1 MPAGGGP
8 TGTVVALMQSTVE
21 PAEGNKV
28 KLRVEVPGDV
38 FEHEVDAAFKR
49 MAREVRLPGFRPG
62 KVPRKV
68 LEARVGVEAARNDAL
83 QHALPEYYAAALAEH
98 EVDAIAPPEIEIT
111 AGEDTGPVAF
121 DATVEVRPEVTVGG
135 YASLRVV
142 IDSPEPTD
150 EEVEERVEHLREQF
164 STLTEVDR
172 PAAEGDTVT
181 IDISGARDG
190 EPLDGLTAEGYQYR
204 VGAGSIVPEL
214 DVNLEGASVGD
225 TLEFTADH
233 PQDDEDPVDF
243 TVVVNEVRETVLPE
257 LDDAFAAEA
266 SELSTLEELR
276 TDLRSRLASVKA
288 AQAQM
293 AVREGTADELAKLV
307 EEDPPEALVE
317 TEMQTRLQ
325 DLALRL
331 RAQGIELAQYLQLTG
346 QDPDAFRE
354 ELRTAAQRSVRV
366 DLALR
371 AVAVA
376 EGIEVDDDDL
386 DAEIEAVA
394 ARVGQP
400 VKKVRQQFER
410 NSQLPLVRSDVRTRK
425 AMEWVLEHVEVV
437 DRDGNA
443 LDRDA
448 ILAGEDDH
456 DHDHD
461 HGHDDGAA
469 PSDDPQND
477 SPDEQDS

>member
-1 MPAGGGP
+1 
-8 TGTVVALMQSTVE
+8 MQSTVE

-28 KLRVEVPGDV
+28 KLRVEVPVDV
-38 FEHEVDAAFKR
+38 FEREVDAAFKR

-98 EVDAIAPPEIEIT
+98 DVDAIAPPEIEIT
-111 AGEDTGPVAF
+111 AGEDEGPVAF
-121 DATVEVRPEVTVGG
+121 DAVVEVRPEVQVGG

-142 IDSPEPTD
+142 IDGPEPTE
-150 EEVEERVEHLREQF
+150 EEVDQRIEHLREQF
-164 STLTEVDR
+164 STLADVER

-181 IDISGARDG
+181 IDITGSRDG

-204 VGAGSIVPEL
+204 VGAGSIVPQLDDEL
-214 DVNLEGASVGD
+214 RGAKVGAIL
-225 TLEFTADH
+225 TFTADH
-233 PQDDEDPVDF
+233 PQEGEDPVDF
-243 TVVVNEVRETVLPE
+243 KVLLKEVRETVLPE

-266 SELSTLEELR
+266 SEFATVDELR
-276 TDLRSRLASVKA
+276 TDLRARLTTVKA
-288 AQAQM
+288 SQAQL
-293 AVREGTADELAKLV
+293 AVREGTADQLSQLV
-307 EEDPPEALVE
+307 QEEPPEALIE

-331 RAQGIELAQYLQLTG
+331 RAQGIELPQYLQLTG
-346 QDPDAFRE
+346 QDPDAFRG

-386 DAEIEAVA
+386 DAEIEALA

-410 NSQLPLVRSDVRTRK
+410 NSQVALIRSDVRTRK
-425 AMEWVLEHVEVV
+425 AMDWVLGHIEVV

-448 ILAGEDDH
+448 LLADGEDH

-461 HGHDDGAA
+461 HGHDHGDDDSADPAA
-469 PSDDPQND
+469 T
-477 SPDEQDS
+477 DEQDS

>member
-1 MPAGGGP
+1 
-8 TGTVVALMQSTVE
+8 MQSTVE

-38 FEHEVDAAFKR
+38 FEREVDAAFKR

-98 EVDAIAPPEIEIT
+98 EVDAIAPPDIEIT
-111 AGEDTGPVAF
+111 AGEDDGDVAF
-121 DATVEVRPEVTVGG
+121 DAVVEVRPEVQVGG

-142 IDSPEPTD
+142 IDSPEPSDD
-150 EEVEERVEHLREQF
+150 EVDQRVEHLREQF
-164 STLTEVDR
+164 STLADVER

-190 EPLDGLTAEGYQYR
+190 EPIEGLTAEGYQYK

-214 DVNLEGASVGD
+214 DENLQGAKAGA
-225 TLEFTADH
+225 TLTFTADH
-233 PQDDEDPVDF
+233 PQEGEDPVEF
-243 TVVVNEVRETVLPE
+243 TVELKEVRETVLPE
-257 LDDAFAAEA
+257 LDDDFATEA
-266 SELSTLEELR
+266 SEFATVDELR
-276 TDLRSRLASVKA
+276 ADLRTRLATVKA
-288 AQAQM
+288 SQAQM
-293 AVREGTADELAKLV
+293 AVREGTADELAQLV
-307 EEDPPEALVE
+307 EDDPPDALVE

-331 RAQGIELAQYLQLTG
+331 RAQGIELPQYLQLTG
-346 QDPDAFRE
+346 QDPDAFRD

-410 NSQLPLVRSDVRTRK
+410 NSQMPLVRSDVRTRK
-425 AMEWVLEHVEVV
+425 AMDWVLEHIEVV
-437 DRDGNA
+437 DRDGGA

-448 ILAGEDDH
+448 LLADEEPH

-461 HGHDDGAA
+461 HGHDHGSAE
-469 PSDDPQND
+469 SDDPSTPPD
-477 SPDEQDS
+477 ATDEQDS

>member
-1 MPAGGGP
+1 
-8 TGTVVALMQSTVE
+8 MQSTVE

-28 KLRVEVPGDV
+28 KLSVEVPGDV
-38 FEHEVDAAFKR
+38 FEREVDAAFRR

-98 EVDAIAPPEIEIT
+98 DVDAIAPPEIEIT
-111 AGEDTGPVAF
+111 AGEDEGPVAF
-121 DATVEVRPEVTVGG
+121 DAVVEIRPEVQVGG

-142 IDSPEPTD
+142 IDSPEPS
-150 EEVEERVEHLREQF
+150 EEDVEQRIDHLREQF
-164 STLTEVDR
+164 STLADVER

-181 IDISGARDG
+181 IDITGSRDG
-190 EPLDGLTAEGYQYR
+190 EPLEGLTAEGYQYR
-204 VGAGSIVPEL
+204 VGAGSIVAEL
-214 DVNLEGASVGD
+214 DDNLRGAKVGD
-225 TLEFTADH
+225 IVTFTADH
-233 PQDDEDPVDF
+233 PQEGEDPVDF
-243 TVVVNEVRETVLPE
+243 KVLLKEVRETVLPE

-266 SELSTLEELR
+266 SEFATVDELR
-276 TDLRSRLASVKA
+276 ADLRTRLATVKSS
-288 AQAQM
+288 QAQM
-293 AVREGTADELAKLV
+293 AVREGTADELSKLV
-307 EEDPPEALVE
+307 EDDPPEALVE

-346 QDPDAFRE
+346 QDPDAFRA
-354 ELRTAAQRSVRV
+354 ELHTAAQRSVRV

-410 NSQLPLVRSDVRTRK
+410 NSQMPLVRSDVRTRK
-425 AMEWVLEHVEVV
+425 AMERVLEHIEVV

-448 ILAGEDDH
+448 LLADEEH
-456 DHDHD
+456 DHDH
-461 HGHDDGAA
+461 HDAMDGAA
-469 PSDDPQND
+469 HPTGDDESADPAD
-477 SPDEQDS
+477 ETDEQDS

>member
-1 MPAGGGP
+1 
-8 TGTVVALMQSTVE
+8 MQSTVE

-38 FEHEVDAAFKR
+38 FEQEVDAAFKR

-111 AGEDTGPVAF
+111 AGEDEGDVTF
-121 DATVEVRPEVTVGG
+121 DAVVEVRPEVKVGG
-135 YASLRVV
+135 YGSLRVV
-142 IDSPEPTD
+142 IDGPEPTE
-150 EEVEERVEHLREQF
+150 EEVDQRVEHLREQF
-164 STLTEVDR
+164 STLSEVER

-181 IDISGARDG
+181 IDITGARDG
-190 EPLDGLTAEGYQYR
+190 EPIDGLTAEGYQYR

-214 DVNLEGASVGD
+214 DD
-225 TLEFTADH
+225 TLRGAKVGATLTFTADH
-233 PQDDEDPVDF
+233 PQEGEDPVDF
-243 TVVVNEVRETVLPE
+243 TVVLNEVRETVLPD
-257 LDDAFAAEA
+257 LDDDFAAEA
-266 SELSTLEELR
+266 SEFATVDELR
-276 TDLRSRLASVKA
+276 ADLRTRLATVKSS
-288 AQAQM
+288 QAQM

-307 EEDPPEALVE
+307 EEEPPEALVE

-331 RAQGIELAQYLQLTG
+331 RAQGIELPQYLQLTG

-354 ELRTAAQRSVRV
+354 ELRTAAQRSVKV

-371 AVAVA
+371 AVAAA

-394 ARVGQP
+394 ERVGQP
-400 VKKVRQQFER
+400 AKKVRQQFER
-410 NSQLPLVRSDVRTRK
+410 NSQMPLVRSDVRTRK
-425 AMEWVLEHVEVV
+425 AMDWVLEHIEVV

-443 LDRDA
+443 LDREA
-448 ILAGEDDH
+448 LLADEEP
-456 DHDHD
+456 HDHD
-461 HGHDDGAA
+461 HGHDHGTADSAD
-469 PSDDPQND
+469 PDDT
-477 SPDEQDS
+477 DEQDS

>member
-456 DHDHD
+456 DHDH
-461 HGHDDGAA
+461 GHDDGAA

>member
-1 MPAGGGP
+1 
-8 TGTVVALMQSTVE
+8 MQSTVE

-98 EVDAIAPPEIEIT
+98 DVDAIAPPEIEIT

-164 STLTEVDR
+164 STLADVDR

-214 DVNLEGASVGD
+214 DANLEGAGVGD

-233 PQDDEDPVDF
+233 PQEGEDPVDF
-243 TVVVNEVRETVLPE
+243 TVVVNEVRETVLPD

-266 SELSTLEELR
+266 SEFSTVEELR
-276 TDLRSRLASVKA
+276 TDLRTRLATVKA
-288 AQAQM
+288 SQAQM

-376 EGIEVDDDDL
+376 EGIDVDDDDL

-400 VKKVRQQFER
+400 AKKVRQQFER
-410 NSQLPLVRSDVRTRK
+410 NSQLSLVRSDVRTRK
-425 AMEWVLEHVEVV
+425 AMDWVLEHIEVV

-443 LDRDA
+443 LDREA
-448 ILAGEDDH
+448 LLADED

-461 HGHDDGAA
+461 HGHDHGAA